1 MSEFIS
7 NEIRVFDFIE
17 NIVNSNKLSHAYLI
31 ELSDYESDFEKVKD
45 FVKLI
50 LCGKNNKNYCTLN
63 CGNCNICSLVETEN
77 YPDLKIVEPDGREI
91 KKTQILSIQREFYN
105 KSLLNNKRIY
115 IIKEA
120 DKLNISAANTIL
132 KFLEEPEDDIIALL
146 VTNNRYKVIETILS
160 RCQILTFNTTSK
172 ILDIN
177 DEVIEL
183 FCYMYDS
190 DNVFIKYNDIYNNII
205 QTKEQANDKFNIVV
219 NVLLQFLEYLLIGNK
234 VDLPDRIFQLLEKID
249 KNRLIRD
256 IMIIQA
262 QLEILKFNLNYKLWL
277 DSLFAQMLGGDLIG

>member
-234 VDLPDRIFQLLEKID
+234 MDLPDRIFQLLEKID